1 MASRHTLFRVF
12 YGLGFTPWDGHAQVT
27 RLLELIEGT
36 ADISALPPGA
46 ALDVGCGTGD
56 SSIYLAQHGWHV
68 TGVDFVAR
76 PLDKARAKA
85 RAAGVSVDFV
95 QADVTHLSQ
104 AGIAGG
110 FQLIVD
116 NGCLHGMSDG
126 DRDLYVQEI
135 TGAAAPSAHLL
146 IVGAKPGGPVRFLG
160 LDQAEVERRF
170 TPAWTLL
177 STAEEKI
184 AFANGSAYRHTPVAL
199 IRNRFAARCYVLQLL
214 DKSTAATDQ
223 AEE

>member
-12 YGLGFTPWDGHAQVT
+12 YGLGFTPWDGHAHAT
-27 RLLELIEGT
+27 SLRELIEGT
-36 ADISALPPGA
+36 PDTPALPPGA

-68 TGVDFVAR
+68 TGVDFVVKA
-76 PLDKARAKA
+76 LDKARAKA
-85 RAAGVSVDFV
+85 RAAGVQVDFV
-95 QADVTHLSQ
+95 HADVTHLSQ
-104 AGIAGG
+104 AGTAAD

-135 TGAAAPSAHLL
+135 TTAAAPGASLL
-146 IVGAKPGGPVRFLG
+146 IVAAPPGGPVRLLG

-177 STAEEKI
+177 STAEEKM

-199 IRNRFAARCYVLQLL
+199 IRNRFAARCYVLKRQ
-214 DKSTAATDQ
+214 Q
-223 AEE
+223 

>member
-12 YGLGFTPWDGHAQVT
+12 YGLGFTPWDGHVHASSL
-27 RLLELIEGT
+27 RELIEGT
-36 ADISALPPGA
+36 PDTPALAPGA
-46 ALDVGCGTGD
+46 ALDVGCGTAD

-68 TGVDFVAR
+68 TGVDFVTKA
-76 PLDKARAKA
+76 LDKARAKA
-85 RAAGVSVDFV
+85 RAAGVPVDFV
-95 QADVTHLSQ
+95 HADVTHLSQ

-135 TGAAAPSAHLL
+135 TGVAAPGARLL

-170 TPAWTLL
+170 TPGWTLL
-177 STAEEKI
+177 STADEKM

-199 IRNRFAARCYVLQLL
+199 IRNRFAVRCYMLKRQ
-214 DKSTAATDQ
+214 Q
-223 AEE
+223 